1 MYCSVKFSEPMVM
14 VGPPPPPPPDS
25 PVPPTLPQAA
35 SRVMARAA
43 SSAEMARISLVL
55 FFIFPPFSPTCLTA
69 SLLRDLEPLRGE
81 RALYAREAD
90 LRDDR
95 EHGHRERAR
104 EQYGGV
110 PPLEPLDDQVPQAAA
125 PDEGRQGGARY
136 DLHRRG
142 ADAGEDDRRGYREL
156 DAGEDL
162 APREPH
168 AARGVDDAGVHLA
181 QGGRGVDE
189 DRGHRQSGEREQRR
203 GEAEAEERQG
213 EGEERQARDG
223 APDVADVYRRDGAG
237 RRVPYGERD
246 RHGDQDRDDESQ
258 RRELH
263 VRKEQ
268 LGKAGASDDLEYLAD
283 HLGSP
288 PASPRPQVALEGEE
302 QQVGHDRE
310 GCSQD
315 GARDDHSREV
325 AVYAVEDQL
334 P

>member
-1 MYCSVKFSEPMVM
+1 MYCSVKFVVPLVT
-14 VGPPPPPPPDS
+14 VGPPSSPPPPPDS
-25 PVPPTLPQAA
+25 PLPPTLPQAA
-35 SRVMARAA
+35 SRVSARAA

-181 QGGRGVDE
+181 QRRRGVDE
-189 DRGHRQSGEREQRR
+189 DRRHRQSGEREQRR

-223 APDVADVYRRDGAG
+223 TPDVADVYRHGG
-237 RRVPYGERD
+237 SGLRVPYRE
-246 RHGDQDRDDESQ
+246 GDGDGDHDRDEESKG
-258 RRELH
+258 RELH
-263 VRKEQ
+263 VGEEQ
-268 LGKAGASDDLEYLAD
+268 LREAGASEYLEY
-283 HLGSP
+283 
-288 PASPRPQVALEGEE
+288 PAGHPRPSSGGPTASGSAR
-302 QQVGHDRE
+302 GR
-310 GCSQD
+310 
-315 GARDDHSREV
+315 GAAGRPGSRG
-325 AVYAVEDQL
+325 
-334 P
+334 PSPGPRPR